1 MNGTTRMGLEN
12 QALPGDV
19 RTWQRQLVRNI
30 LRALVVVGGIA
41 LAGASYDAWVSQQP
55 FQIPILAG
63 LYLFLL
69 IVTFWSKVPYAV
81 QAGALLAVFYFLGG
95 FTLYLNGKDGIAFSF
110 LLTLPFFAAL
120 FFSWPVAVGILVLA
134 LVTAIG
140 FGWAIVAGV
149 LVVPVS
155 NPQAVSEWI
164 SRGTVFIMLSCLLML
179 AQTYLFRRLA
189 VALAVSQDLTRALQD
204 ERRKLETQV
213 TERTADLTRRTRY
226 LEAISQVAQDAVTIL
241 ELQELLSRVTDLISE
256 RLGFYYTAIFLLDP
270 TGAWAELRAASGVS
284 GQRLLTRGY
293 RQPVGEGLVGTVVAQ
308 RVYRLASGL
317 EPPEQLYHQELAD
330 SRSEIALPLR
340 ARGEILGV
348 LDVHSRESDAFG
360 EEAITALQS
369 LADQIAVAISNA
381 RLFAQ
386 LQESAAAERRA
397 YGELSRTAW
406 QELLQAE
413 HEPGFLSRESGIIP
427 AGELWRPEMAEA
439 LAKGTVVANGRTV
452 AVPIK
457 VRDQVI
463 GVVDGDKPGAAGE
476 WTPEEIALLQ
486 LMTDQLGVALESARL
501 YQDTQRRAAQEQAV
515 SAVAAQLRASTD
527 TDAILRT
534 VAQELGQLLGAST
547 LVHLLPEAAEVT
559 DEGGEGAPA

>member
-1 MNGTTRMGLEN
+1 MNGTTRTGLEN
-12 QALPGDV
+12 LALPGDV
-19 RTWQRQLVRNI
+19 QIWRRQLVRNI
-30 LRALVVVGGIA
+30 LRALVVVGGMA
-41 LAGASYDAWVSQQP
+41 LVGASYDAWVSQQL

-63 LYLFLL
+63 LYLSLL
-69 IVTFWSKVPYAV
+69 IITFGSKIPYTV
-81 QAGALLAVFYFLGG
+81 QAGALLVVFYFLGG
-95 FTLYLNGKDGIAFSF
+95 FTLYLNGKDGVAFSF
-110 LLTLPFFAAL
+110 LLTLPFFAVL
-120 FFSWPVAVGILVLA
+120 FFSWRVAVGILVLA
-134 LVTAIG
+134 LATVIG
-140 FGWAIVAGV
+140 FGGAIVAGV

-155 NPQAVSEWI
+155 DPQAVSEWI
-164 SRGTVFIMLSCLLML
+164 SRGTVFLMLSSLLML
-179 AQTYLFRRLA
+179 AQTYLFRRLTA
-189 VALAVSQDLTRALQD
+189 ALSVSQDLTRALQD

-226 LEAISQVAQDAVTIL
+226 LEAITQVAQDVVTIL
-241 ELQELLSRVTDLISE
+241 DLQELLSRVTDLISE
-256 RLGFYYTAIFLLDP
+256 RLGFYHTAIFLLDS
-270 TGAWAELRAASGVS
+270 TGAWAELRAASGVG

-293 RQPVGEGLVGTVVAQ
+293 RLPVGEGLVGTVAAQ
-308 RVYRLASGL
+308 GVYRLAAEVGAS
-317 EPPEQLYHQELAD
+317 EQFQRRELAD

-340 ARGEILGV
+340 ARGEIIGV

-369 LADQIAVAISNA
+369 LADQVAVAISNA

-386 LQESAAAERRA
+386 LQESVTAERRA

-406 QELLQAE
+406 QELLRAE
-413 HEPGFLSRESGIIP
+413 SEPGFLSRETGITP
-427 AGELWRPEMAEA
+427 AGDLWRPEMAEA
-439 LAKGTVVANGRTV
+439 LAKGAVVANGPTV

-463 GVVDGDKPGAAGE
+463 GVVDGCKPGGTGE
-476 WTPEEIALLQ
+476 WTPDEIALLQ

-515 SAVAAQLRASTD
+515 GAVAAQLRASTD

-547 LVHLLPEAAEVT
+547 LVHLLPAAAQVT

>member
-1 MNGTTRMGLEN
+1 VNGTTRTGLEN
-12 QALPGDV
+12 LALPGDV
-19 RTWQRQLVRNI
+19 QIWRRQLVRNI
-30 LRALVVVGGIA
+30 LRALVVVGGMA
-41 LAGASYDAWVSQQP
+41 LVGASYDAWVSQQL

-63 LYLFLL
+63 LYLSLL
-69 IVTFWSKVPYAV
+69 IITFGSKIPYTV
-81 QAGALLAVFYFLGG
+81 QAGALLVVFYFLGG
-95 FTLYLNGKDGIAFSF
+95 FTLYLNGKDGVAFSF
-110 LLTLPFFAAL
+110 LLTLPFFAVL
-120 FFSWPVAVGILVLA
+120 FFSWRVAVGILVLA
-134 LVTAIG
+134 LATVIG
-140 FGWAIVAGV
+140 FGGAIMAGV
-149 LVVPVS
+149 LVIPVS
-155 NPQAVSEWI
+155 NPQAMSEWI
-164 SRGTVFIMLSCLLML
+164 SRGTVFIMLSSLLML
-179 AQTYLFRRLA
+179 AQTYLFRRLTA
-189 VALAVSQDLTRALQD
+189 ALSVSQDLTRALQD

-226 LEAISQVAQDAVTIL
+226 LEAITQVAQDVVTIL
-241 ELQELLSRVTDLISE
+241 DLQELLSRVTDLISE
-256 RLGFYYTAIFLLDP
+256 RLGFYHTAIFLLDS
-270 TGAWAELRAASGVS
+270 TGAWAELRAASGVG

-293 RQPVGEGLVGTVVAQ
+293 RLPVGEGLVGTVAAQ
-308 RVYRLASGL
+308 GVYRLAAEVGAS
-317 EPPEQLYHQELAD
+317 EQFQRRELAD

-340 ARGEILGV
+340 ARGEIIGV

-369 LADQIAVAISNA
+369 LADQVAVAISNA

-386 LQESAAAERRA
+386 LQESVTAERRA

-406 QELLQAE
+406 QELLRAE
-413 HEPGFLSRESGIIP
+413 SEPGFLSRETGITP
-427 AGELWRPEMAEA
+427 AGDLWRPEMAEA
-439 LAKGTVVANGRTV
+439 LAKGAVVANGPTV

-463 GVVDGDKPGAAGE
+463 GVVDGCKPGGTGE
-476 WTPEEIALLQ
+476 WTPDEIALLQ

-515 SAVAAQLRASTD
+515 GAVAAQLRASTD

-547 LVHLLPEAAEVT
+547 LVHLLPAAAQVT